1 MPSVTN
7 CQNLH
12 SNMFLLF
19 PDEENK
25 GKKTKNT
32 FTFQYVS
39 IISAHGADDRTVT
52 YIFTFQYVS
61 IISMIASARTADGT
75 EIYIPI
81 CFYYFFLIKRAGK
94 ALYVFTFQYVSIIS
108 LRYLLPRITNGLIY
122 IPICFYYFNGTLRTA
137 RVHILIYIPI
147 CFYYFDKEA
156 KKIYNSSKIYIPI
169 CFYYFQSEHRKDSSC
184 ATFTFQ
190 YVSIISRIRI

>member
-32 FTFQYVS
+32 
-39 IISAHGADDRTVT
+39 
-52 YIFTFQYVS
+52 FTFQYVS

-169 CFYYFQSEHRKDSSC
+169 CFYYFFRSFKC
-184 ATFTFQ
+184 P
-190 YVSIISRIRI
+190 V